1 MRVGIGILG
10 GGTVGGSLA
19 NQLLRDA
26 DAIKA
31 KSGIDAALVLVGVRD
46 LDKARNF
53 PAEYATDQLEDLV
66 DDERVHLVVELM
78 GGIEPARTLL
88 LRALDAGKPVVTA
101 NKELMA
107 RHGEELIGRA
117 AERGVSLL
125 FEAAVGGAI
134 PIIRPLSESLAGER
148 IDRVMGIV
156 NGTTNF
162 ILTAMEDEGR
172 EYEDVLA
179 EAQSLGFAES
189 DPTADV
195 GGHDSAA
202 KAAIL
207 AGLAFGVWVDASQ
220 VYTEGID
227 KVDRVDV
234 EMANSLG
241 YTVKLLAIA
250 DGGDSGHVVRVHP
263 CLLPVTHQL
272 ASVRGASNGI
282 FVEGPNLGQL
292 LFSGPGAGGQ
302 PTATAVLGDV
312 ITASRELLGGSQ
324 VTPRI
329 RYSAGSPRSFDDVEN
344 QWYVRLIVA
353 DFPGVLAQVAGA
365 FGAAEVSIKSVWQ
378 EGRGGTVTLVIITH
392 PAAEKDQQSALDKLR
407 ALESVKEIAAVI
419 RVVDSE

>member
-26 DAIKA
+26 AAIKA

-46 LDKARNF
+46 LAKARNF
-53 PAEYATDQLEDLV
+53 PSEYATDRLEDLV
-66 DDERVHLVVELM
+66 DDDRVNLVVELL

-88 LRALDAGKPVVTA
+88 LKALDAGKPVVTA

-179 EAQSLGFAES
+179 EAQSLGFAEA

-195 GGHDSAA
+195 GGHDSAS

-220 VYTEGID
+220 VCRCRDGELVGLHRQTPGD
-227 KVDRVDV
+227 SRWRGQRPCGSGSSMPSSRDTS
-234 EMANSLG
+234 ACLG
-241 YTVKLLAIA
+241 SRRLERNLCRRPQPRPVAVLRARCRWSA
-250 DGGDSGHVVRVHP
+250 DGYS
-263 CLLPVTHQL
+263 
-272 ASVRGASNGI
+272 
-282 FVEGPNLGQL
+282 
-292 LFSGPGAGGQ
+292 
-302 PTATAVLGDV
+302 
-312 ITASRELLGGSQ
+312 
-324 VTPRI
+324 
-329 RYSAGSPRSFDDVEN
+329 SAG
-344 QWYVRLIVA
+344 
-353 DFPGVLAQVAGA
+353 
-365 FGAAEVSIKSVWQ
+365 
-378 EGRGGTVTLVIITH
+378 
-392 PAAEKDQQSALDKLR
+392 
-407 ALESVKEIAAVI
+407 
-419 RVVDSE
+419 

>member
-19 NQLLRDA
+19 NQLLREA
-26 DAIKA
+26 GAISA
-31 KSGIDAALVLVGVRD
+31 KSGIDVELVAVGVRD
-46 LDKARNF
+46 LAKKRDF
-53 PAEYATDQLEDLV
+53 PAGYATDDLEGVV
-66 DDERVHLVVELM
+66 DDDRVDLVVELM
-78 GGIEPARTLL
+78 GGIDPARSLL
-88 LRALDAGKPVVTA
+88 KRALEAGKPVVTA

-107 RHGEELIGRA
+107 NHGEELIELA
-117 AERGVSLL
+117 AGRGVSLL

-148 IDRVMGIV
+148 IDRVIGIV
-156 NGTTNF
+156 NGTTNY

-172 EYEDVLA
+172 AYADVLA
-179 EAQSLGFAES
+179 EAQALGFAEA

-195 GGHDSAA
+195 AGHDSAA

-207 AGLAFGVWVDASQ
+207 AGLAFGVWVSVAD
-220 VYTEGID
+220 VHTEGID
-227 KVDRVDV
+227 GIDAMDI

-241 YTVKLLAIA
+241 YSVKLLAIA
-250 DGGDSGHVVRVHP
+250 DGGERGHVARVHP
-263 CLLPVTHQL
+263 CLIPMGHQL
-272 ASVRGASNGI
+272 SSVRGSSNAV
-282 FVEGPNLGQL
+282 FLEGPNLGQL

-312 ITASRELLGGSQ
+312 ITASRELLAGSQ

-329 RYSAGSPRSFDDVEN
+329 RYSAASPRSFDDVEN
-344 QWYVRLIVA
+344 QWYLRLIVA

-365 FGAAEVSIKSVWQ
+365 FGAADVSIKSVWQ

-392 PAAEKDQQSALDKLR
+392 PAQEKAQRSALEKLSALD
-407 ALESVKEIAAVI
+407 AVDQVAAII
-419 RVVDSE
+419 RVLDEE